1 MPMLMVNLDCSD
13 SQAAASTSILCPIHK
28 HSSSRE
34 GSQVSRGWLCGTT
47 TSKSSAEQEQCGSDA
62 GSALQ
67 VERATHDTGSDFVK
81 AGKRQRSC
89 MIDNKSQ
96 MLLMPTTTTTKF
108 PVEKPI
114 VLTNTVG
121 KNALF

>member
-1 MPMLMVNLDCSD
+1 M
-13 SQAAASTSILCPIHK
+13 Q
-28 HSSSRE
+28 
-34 GSQVSRGWLCGTT
+34 
-47 TSKSSAEQEQCGSDA
+47 QEEDEEEEERGSDA

-108 PVEKPI
+108 PFKKPI

-121 KNALF
+121 KRLILT